1 MRGRDIPVGLRKDED
16 VYTKALVHRGMRGSM
31 ELKVIGLIVL
41 LSVAGFVFIQIR
53 QGVTKEQTRLFRYKD
68 DKGNTA
74 YTDSLEK
81 VPASQREAALKDK
94 ALPDI
99 TTADYDTYLE
109 AVTEKKQEQKGFWD
123 SLKGMVR
130 SQPSGSEKLEV
141 SSGTGA
147 QKVVPERGN
156 GKKPEKPLGPESLRG
171 IGDVTKVINDSMV
184 SASRELGGGD

>member
-1 MRGRDIPVGLRKDED
+1 
-16 VYTKALVHRGMRGSM
+16 MRGSM

-68 DKGNTA
+68 EKGLTV
-74 YTDSLEK
+74 YTDNLEK

-109 AVTEKKQEQKGFWD
+109 AVSEKKREEKGFLD
-123 SLKGMVR
+123 SLKEMLR
-130 SQPSGSEKLEV
+130 ADPSGTKKPDE
-141 SSGTGA
+141 SSGTRA
-147 QKVVPERGN
+147 QKSRNNKDKDSASAPEDLKGIADVPKVVN
-156 GKKPEKPLGPESLRG
+156 GSL
-171 IGDVTKVINDSMV
+171 
-184 SASRELGGGD
+184 SAMSRELGGGS